1 MSAFSSIHSLI
12 QPCPIPYLFYLFIK
26 SYDVIGRVSP
36 LCVSIQEMAEVQEKL
51 RLQSK
56 ELKDAIGQRKL
67 AMTEYT
73 EVSDK
78 YGAAFYN

>member
-1 MSAFSSIHSLI
+1 ML
-12 QPCPIPYLFYLFIK
+12 LL
-26 SYDVIGRVSP
+26 
-36 LCVSIQEMAEVQEKL
+36 LLLQEVAEAQEKL

-78 YGAAFYN
+78 

>member
-1 MSAFSSIHSLI
+1 MQLI
-12 QPCPIPYLFYLFIK
+12 FTCLF
-26 SYDVIGRVSP
+26 P
-36 LCVSIQEMAEVQEKL
+36 WQEMTDTQEKL

-78 YGAAFYN
+78 

>member
-1 MSAFSSIHSLI
+1 ML
-12 QPCPIPYLFYLFIK
+12 LL
-26 SYDVIGRVSP
+26 
-36 LCVSIQEMAEVQEKL
+36 LLLLQEVAEAQEKL

-78 YGAAFYN
+78 

>member
-1 MSAFSSIHSLI
+1 MSSCGYGII
-12 QPCPIPYLFYLFIK
+12 RRK
-26 SYDVIGRVSP
+26 
-36 LCVSIQEMAEVQEKL
+36 SIQCRVTCRFCFVSRLQDMADTQEKL

-78 YGAAFYN
+78 

>member
-1 MSAFSSIHSLI
+1 
-12 QPCPIPYLFYLFIK
+12 
-26 SYDVIGRVSP
+26 
-36 LCVSIQEMAEVQEKL
+36 MAEAQEKL

-78 YGAAFYN
+78 YVHLKHSESSKSSSKNPINFQKKSQKISNKSPKNPKLNEQ

>member
-1 MSAFSSIHSLI
+1 MT
-12 QPCPIPYLFYLFIK
+12 
-26 SYDVIGRVSP
+26 DT
-36 LCVSIQEMAEVQEKL
+36 QEKL

-78 YGAAFYN
+78 YEIKRLFTFYSFKYSPLYLVKQVV

>member
-1 MSAFSSIHSLI
+1 
-12 QPCPIPYLFYLFIK
+12 
-26 SYDVIGRVSP
+26 
-36 LCVSIQEMAEVQEKL
+36 MAEAQEKL
-51 RLQSK
+51 KLQSK

-78 YGAAFYN
+78 YVPIKKKSLANGARRPSGDIRGVEDDANAVSFL

>member
-1 MSAFSSIHSLI
+1 ML
-12 QPCPIPYLFYLFIK
+12 Y
-26 SYDVIGRVSP
+26 V
-36 LCVSIQEMAEVQEKL
+36 QELMETQEKL

-56 ELKDAIGQRKL
+56 EIKDAIAQRKL

-78 YGAAFYN
+78 YVSYTHYLQIWHYLHASF

>member
-1 MSAFSSIHSLI
+1 MSA
-12 QPCPIPYLFYLFIK
+12 C
-26 SYDVIGRVSP
+26 
-36 LCVSIQEMAEVQEKL
+36 CVQELTEVQEKF

-78 YGAAFYN
+78 YVLYLSFSPL

>member
-1 MSAFSSIHSLI
+1 MS
-12 QPCPIPYLFYLFIK
+12 
-26 SYDVIGRVSP
+26 VGGRADATENDGSC
-36 LCVSIQEMAEVQEKL
+36 LHCCVQELTEVQEKF

-78 YGAAFYN
+78 YVLYLLFSPL

>member
-1 MSAFSSIHSLI
+1 
-12 QPCPIPYLFYLFIK
+12 
-26 SYDVIGRVSP
+26 
-36 LCVSIQEMAEVQEKL
+36 MADTQEKL

-78 YGAAFYN
+78 YFNLLICLSSSLV

>member
-1 MSAFSSIHSLI
+1 M
-12 QPCPIPYLFYLFIK
+12 
-26 SYDVIGRVSP
+26 
-36 LCVSIQEMAEVQEKL
+36 QEKF

-78 YGAAFYN
+78 YVLFYYFLFYLLSCQNLPGFAAFF